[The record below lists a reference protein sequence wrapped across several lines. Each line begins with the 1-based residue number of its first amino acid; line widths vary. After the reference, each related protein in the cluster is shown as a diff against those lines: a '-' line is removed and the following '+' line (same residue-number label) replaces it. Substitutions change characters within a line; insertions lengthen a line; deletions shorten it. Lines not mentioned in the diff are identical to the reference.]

1 MLSLILDMA
10 NGSSSATWIALAL
23 TAFGLICIHLD
34 DYGDSS
40 FWLFVFAIG
49 GLVLML
55 CTFYVSAANGLPAH
69 TIDWYSFCAFLFLP
83 STYGAWCVLYLAIS
97 RTRCLLE
104 RFRNRAE

>member
-10 NGSSSATWIALAL
+10 NGSVGAFWISIAL

-49 GLVLML
+49 GLILWV
-55 CTFYVSAANGLPAH
+55 CTFYVGAANGLPAH
-69 TIDWYSFCAFLFLP
+69 KIDWYSFCAFLFLP
-83 STYGAWCVLYLAIS
+83 TTYGAWRALYLAIS
-97 RTRCLLE
+97 RTRRLLE
-104 RFRNRAE
+104 RFRNRSE